1 MESVKIMICEKC
13 QVELVPMET
22 TFRYLE
28 RSFRPP
34 VPRCPCC
41 GQVYIPEELAKGQIR
56 KVEAALEEK

>member
-13 QVELVPMET
+13 QVELVSMET

-28 RSFRPP
+28 RSFRHP

>member
-1 MESVKIMICEKC
+1 MESGKKMICEKC
-13 QVELVPMET
+13 QVEMIPLEV

-28 RSFRPP
+28 RSFRHPI
-34 VPRCPCC
+34 PRCPCC